1 LANLFEFVK
10 ELGSLFGDAIY
21 SWQESEDWTEQE
33 KFYMEQELLGIG
45 VSKHPLQAI
54 ASKAIYPITPIGN
67 LSENSYAI
75 ILVEVQKIKVIRT
88 KKGENMAFL
97 QVDDSK
103 KKLDVT
109 LFSDLYRQVDQE
121 VREGAFYYIK
131 GKVQSRDGRLQ
142 MIAQEIREAVAE
154 RFWIQ
159 VKNHD
164 SDQEMSRILDQ
175 YKGPIPVIIRYEEEQ
190 KTIVSPHH
198 FVAKSDELEAKLNG
212 IVMKTIYR

>member
-1 LANLFEFVK
+1 MK

-88 KKGENMAFL
+88 KRVKIWP
-97 QVDDSK
+97 S
-103 KKLDVT
+103 
-109 LFSDLYRQVDQE
+109 YRQMI
-121 VREGAFYYIK
+121 VRKIGCHSFQTYI
-131 GKVQSRDGRLQ
+131 VRLD
-142 MIAQEIREAVAE
+142 R
-154 RFWIQ
+154 
-159 VKNHD
+159 K
-164 SDQEMSRILDQ
+164 
-175 YKGPIPVIIRYEEEQ
+175 
-190 KTIVSPHH
+190 
-198 FVAKSDELEAKLNG
+198 
-212 IVMKTIYR
+212 

>member
-1 LANLFEFVK
+1 MK
-10 ELGSLFGDAIY
+10 ELGSLFGDTIY

-45 VSKHPLQAI
+45 VSKHPLQTI

-109 LFSDLYRQVDQE
+109 LFSDLYRQVGQE
-121 VREGAFYYIK
+121 IKEGAFYYIK
-131 GKVQSRDGRLQ
+131 GKIQSRDGRLQ
-142 MIAQEIREAVAE
+142 MIAQERSEAVAE

-159 VKNHD
+159 VKNHEYD
-164 SDQEMSRILDQ
+164 KEISNILDQ

-190 KTIVSPHH
+190 KTIVSSQY
-198 FVAKSDELEAKLNG
+198 FVTKSNELEAKLNEM
-212 IVMKTIYR
+212 VMKTIYR

>member
-1 LANLFEFVK
+1 MK

-88 KKGENMAFL
+88 KRVKIWP
-97 QVDDSK
+97 S
-103 KKLDVT
+103 
-109 LFSDLYRQVDQE
+109 YRQMI
-121 VREGAFYYIK
+121 VRKNWMSLSFQTYI
-131 GKVQSRDGRLQ
+131 VRLD
-142 MIAQEIREAVAE
+142 R
-154 RFWIQ
+154 
-159 VKNHD
+159 K
-164 SDQEMSRILDQ
+164 
-175 YKGPIPVIIRYEEEQ
+175 
-190 KTIVSPHH
+190 
-198 FVAKSDELEAKLNG
+198 
-212 IVMKTIYR
+212 